1 MHHRLRA
8 RRLLGCGDGLR
19 HPRSENPRCVVI
31 GAKALF
37 HVQVGAD
44 KGRVVGIPQRVVG
57 GARLLNAEM
66 LHGIGKG
73 LLVFVTAGLHV
84 VDQLQVHPV
93 VYPVP
98 VQIVDDDVLLKYPS
112 VVAAPGEKGHILA
125 AELLELLPGLGK
137 AHPVGKPVPVEAG
150 ELLHLVMDLPEIRRP
165 HINGEFLSQRQVGIQ
180 LDRTDFNNLSPQMN
194 RELIKNR
201 GVRPHCL
208 VPFKIHH
215 NIAHT
220 NNMFLYFSCPAI
232 IT

>member
-1 MHHRLRA
+1 MWPVYVEAHFLSFSPALPKGSGATYVGSLFVKSDTDIRSVETSA
-8 RRLLGCGDGLR
+8 RPGYEFGGWWTGTNNGD
-19 HPRSENPRCVVI
+19 
-31 GAKALF
+31 
-37 HVQVGAD
+37 D
-44 KGRVVGIPQRVVG
+44 KVP
-57 GARLLNAEM
+57 
-66 LHGIGKG
+66 
-73 LLVFVTAGLHV
+73 
-84 VDQLQVHPV
+84 DV
-93 VYPVP
+93 VYGQQVTDANG
-98 VQIVDDDVLLKYPS
+98 VMLANLS
-112 VVAAPGEKGHILA
+112 SLTNALGETVA
-125 AELLELLPGLGK
+125 
-137 AHPVGKPVPVEAG
+137 VEAG